1 LVRYLVV
8 AGEDDEL
15 SPIGYTYDLLNEIKA
30 PKELLLYQGG
40 RHALHSNSATALGSG
55 WLGYMLDWLK
65 DRIDGQDMQTK
76 YTLVDLI
83 GQTHRLEIAM
93 MEK

>member
-1 LVRYLVV
+1 
-8 AGEDDEL
+8 
-15 SPIGYTYDLLNEIKA
+15 
-30 PKELLLYQGG
+30 
-40 RHALHSNSATALGSG
+40 
-55 WLGYMLDWLK
+55 MLDWLK